1 MCCRSSK
8 TFSKCLLII
17 LGDKWK
23 ALQRAYERGQAK
35 ELHFLGHAQH
45 RPCEG
50 PVVLCWPATQLDGRL
65 TVSWLALVWQMTCK
79 SCLPTAGF
87 RLAADFSSPECQ
99 QQASQGCVGLLHS

>member
-23 ALQRAYERGQAK
+23 ALQRAYERGQAE
-35 ELHFLGHAQH
+35 ELHFMGHTQH
-45 RPCEG
+45 KPQEG

-65 TVSWLALVWQMTCK
+65 TVSWLSFLWCGK
-79 SCLPTAGF
+79 
-87 RLAADFSSPECQ
+87 
-99 QQASQGCVGLLHS
+99 

>member
-1 MCCRSSK
+1 MFLVCCRSSK

-23 ALQRAYERGQAK
+23 ALQRAYERGQAE

-45 RPCEG
+45 RLDEG

-65 TVSWLALVWQMTCK
+65 TVSWLPFMWQMTCD
-79 SCLPTAGF
+79 SAYQ
-87 RLAADFSSPECQ
+87 R
-99 QQASQGCVGLLHS
+99 QASG